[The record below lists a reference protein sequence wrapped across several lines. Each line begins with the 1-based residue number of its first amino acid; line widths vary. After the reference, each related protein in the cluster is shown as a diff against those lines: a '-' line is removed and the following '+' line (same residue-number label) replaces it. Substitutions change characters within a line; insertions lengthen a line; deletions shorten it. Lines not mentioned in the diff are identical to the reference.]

1 MQANKLSLSIM
12 PLIAFCFGGMAKF
25 ILDLALF
32 QTINWDAIQTSVLC
46 YGFVMVSLNQLNI
59 HSIENPNK

>member
-1 MQANKLSLSIM
+1 M